1 MSLYVK
7 KDKFKKLFVLI
18 VLNLCILLLTSC
30 SITKSSI
37 KLGENKVIEEVLSP
51 NGKYKISLFERN
63 VGATADYSYH
73 ISIFKQDY
81 ELRNSDV
88 GNVYI
93 SSDVSEIGWLDNKNV
108 IIMPSEPNKIFKQIY
123 EFDEIKIDY
132 SSK

>member
-7 KDKFKKLFVLI
+7 KDKYKKLIVLI
-18 VLNLCILLLTSC
+18 VLYLCILLLTSC

-81 ELRNSDV
+81 ELINSDV
-88 GNVYI
+88 GNVFI
-93 SSDVSEIGWLDNKNV
+93 SSGVSEIGWIDNKNV
-108 IIMPSEPNKIFKQIY
+108 IITPSEHNKIFKQIY

>member
-7 KDKFKKLFVLI
+7 KDKYKKLIVLI
-18 VLNLCILLLTSC
+18 VLYLCILLLTSC

-88 GNVYI
+88 GNVFI
-93 SSDVSEIGWLDNKNV
+93 SSDVAESSWINDNK
-108 IIMPSEPNKIFKQIY
+108 IIIKFSEHNKTFKQIY
-123 EFDEIKIDY
+123 ELDEIEIEY
-132 SSK
+132 LSK